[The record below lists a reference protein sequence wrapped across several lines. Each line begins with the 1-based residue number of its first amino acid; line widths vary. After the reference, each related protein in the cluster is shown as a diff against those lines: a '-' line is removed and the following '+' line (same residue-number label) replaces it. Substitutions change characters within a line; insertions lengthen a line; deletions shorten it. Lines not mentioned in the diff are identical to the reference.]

1 MIGIYG
7 GTFNPI
13 HTAHLRA
20 AEEVCEALGLQRMLF
35 IPSARPPHKSSCA
48 QHIAP
53 ADMRFEWVRRAV
65 EDHPLFEVDPIEKDR
80 PGQSYLVDTLRILR
94 ERYADQQLVFVVGQD
109 AFSEMGTWR
118 SPREIF
124 SLVDIAVTTRPPKIE
139 AALESWLPEC
149 VREDF
154 KIDTVQQTASHRTRD
169 TSVRLVPVTPMDISA
184 SGIREAIRDGQSIRY
199 LVPESIREAILK
211 SDFYQAASPR

>member
-1 MIGIYG
+1 M
-7 GTFNPI
+7 
-13 HTAHLRA
+13 
-20 AEEVCEALGLQRMLF
+20 
-35 IPSARPPHKSSCA
+35 
-48 QHIAP
+48 
-53 ADMRFEWVRRAV
+53 
-65 EDHPLFEVDPIEKDR
+65 
-80 PGQSYLVDTLRILR
+80 
-94 ERYADQQLVFVVGQD
+94 VGQD

-149 VREDF
+149 VRADF